1 MIDPDLIASVAAITF
16 GIGVIL
22 GFIGAGGAGTMLAVL
37 TLVFG
42 LSIHEAVGTSLAAMV
57 FVTISGT
64 ISHYRETNVEL
75 RAGVIVGLTG
85 MIGAIAGA
93 ELGQVVSG
101 DVLQPLA
108 GLALWFL
115 ALLMWIRTRLRH
127 HPNEL
132 PPGEDPLGSPGR
144 KIGTALL
151 GLSGGTA
158 SAFFGVGMAP
168 FLQLG
173 MLVILGLP
181 LRITVGT
188 TMLALIFISL
198 SGSAALASHGQ
209 VSVPHLIGATVGM
222 TLGSYAGAKL
232 TGRAPLR
239 VLRAAIVLTPFIAG
253 TLLIVT

>member
-1 MIDPDLIASVAAITF
+1 MIDLSLIATVAAITF
-16 GIGVIL
+16 LIGVVL
-22 GFIGAGGAGTMLAVL
+22 GFIGAGGAGTMLALL
-37 TLVFG
+37 TIVFG

-57 FVTISGT
+57 FVTVSGA
-64 ISHYRETNVEL
+64 ISHYREMNVEV
-75 RAGVIVGLTG
+75 RAGLIIGLTG
-85 MIGAIAGA
+85 MIGAIVGA
-93 ELGQVVSG
+93 ELGQVISG
-101 DVLQPLA
+101 EVLQPLA
-108 GLALWFL
+108 GMALWFL
-115 ALLMWIRTRLRH
+115 ALLMWIRTRIRH
-127 HPNEL
+127 HPNSPE
-132 PPGEDPLGSPGR
+132 PGEDPVASPARRLGAG
-144 KIGTALL
+144 LL

-173 MLVILGLP
+173 MLAILKLP

-209 VSVPHLIGATVGM
+209 VSVPHLIGATIGM

-232 TGRAPLR
+232 TRRAPLW
-239 VLRAAIVLTPFIAG
+239 VLRAAIVLTPFISG

>member
-1 MIDPDLIASVAAITF
+1 MIDPGLIASVASITF

-22 GFIGAGGAGTMLAVL
+22 GFIGAGGAGVMLALL

-57 FVTISGT
+57 FVTISGA
-64 ISHYRETNVEL
+64 ISHYRETNVAL
-75 RAGVIVGLTG
+75 RAGVLVGLSG
-85 MIGAIAGA
+85 MVGAVVGA
-93 ELGQVVSG
+93 EYGQQVSEV
-101 DVLQPLA
+101 VLQPMA
-108 GLALWFL
+108 GIALWFL
-115 ALLMWIRTRLRH
+115 AALMWVRTRIAH
-127 HPNEL
+127 A
-132 PPGEDPLGSPGR
+132 PPVVSHDDPLDTTTR
-144 KIGTALL
+144 KLGAVAL
-151 GLSGGTA
+151 GLSGGAA

-173 MLVILGLP
+173 LLMLLGLP
-181 LRITVGT
+181 LRMTVGT

-198 SGSAALASHGQ
+198 SGSTALASHGQ
-209 VSVPHLIGATVGM
+209 VSVPHLIGATLGM

-232 TGRAPLR
+232 TRRAPLR